1 MCFGEEDVCT
11 VKLVSKSGRSESRR
25 FLFARH
31 SDKSGDARMI
41 RSLAIGRGRGPDKL
55 FRKYRYCLMHI
66 RQKEGQTR
74 IRARTRPVTVATNR
88 GAMAKQI
95 LVADD
100 HASVRRSMRMLIT
113 QRADLQV
120 CGEAQ
125 DGIEAI
131 EKAKSL
137 SPDVVVLDIAMG
149 GLNGLDAAEE
159 IRARCPNTVVLT
171 TSMYDAGPLLT
182 RLHKLGVKGFI
193 PKSSLGT
200 ELLPAIDAALAG
212 DSWYP
217 EERSWW
223 SVAQNCFA
231 KK

>member
-1 MCFGEEDVCT
+1 
-11 VKLVSKSGRSESRR
+11 
-25 FLFARH
+25 
-31 SDKSGDARMI
+31 MI
-41 RSLAIGRGRGPDKL
+41 RSFAIGRGQRPDKL
-55 FRKYRYCLMHI
+55 FGKYRYCLMHND
-66 RQKEGQTR
+66 QKEGQTR
-74 IRARTRPVTVATNR
+74 IRVRLGPVAVGSNR

-100 HASVRRSMRMLIT
+100 HASMRRSMRMLIA
-113 QRADLQV
+113 QRADWQV
-120 CGEAQ
+120 CGEAENGV
-125 DGIEAI
+125 DAV

-137 SPDVVVLDIAMG
+137 CPDVVLLDIAMG

-159 IRARCPNTVVLT
+159 IRARCPNTIVLT

-182 RLHKLGVKGFI
+182 RLHALGVRGFI

-200 ELLPAIDAALAG
+200 DLLPAIDAALAG

-217 EERSWW
+217 EARSWW
-223 SVAQNCFA
+223 SMAQDCIA